1 MTYRVVQVTGDGTES
16 AQVVATNAFQPGA
29 QVNRKKMFIMFN
41 RKYSTDNA
49 KIEFLVKIIHEKK
62 AMSH

>member
-1 MTYRVVQVTGDGTES
+1 MYYVFYEPTGQVTYRVVQVTGDGTES

-41 RKYSTDNA
+41 RKY
-49 KIEFLVKIIHEKK
+49 
-62 AMSH
+62 